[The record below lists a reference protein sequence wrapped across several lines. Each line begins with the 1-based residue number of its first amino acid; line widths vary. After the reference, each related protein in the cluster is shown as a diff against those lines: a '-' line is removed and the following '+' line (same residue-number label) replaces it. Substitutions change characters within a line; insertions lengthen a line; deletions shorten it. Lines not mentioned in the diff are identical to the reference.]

1 MAAARRESPNPPLH
15 LPLSPVPPTLSQ
27 TERRREDSV
36 LVRRGKP
43 LSKRLDGRYRRACSL
58 PQGYTKPGRKGRVS
72 SAIEN
77 NSGRKAGA
85 EIIRS
90 RPSGSF
96 MANAENEKNLRLL
109 EVQLLCA
116 CTRWT
121 STEKAEK
128 EKTAREGREQCEP
141 ACGAFLYGA
150 RENCLKIEVGR
161 TPALLCVQRRTLT
174 LPHLLKCYEWLRC
187 HTDTCLHVSTR
198 VFLKCY
204 EW

>member
-43 LSKRLDGRYRRACSL
+43 LSKRLDGRYCRACSL
-58 PQGYTKPGRKGRVS
+58 PQGYTKPGRKGQVS

-90 RPSGSF
+90 RSSVSF

-128 EKTAREGREQCEP
+128 KKSRGRVANSVSQLAGLFYTELARTVSRLRWAEHPPFCV
-141 ACGAFLYGA
+141 CSD
-150 RENCLKIEVGR
+150 
-161 TPALLCVQRRTLT
+161 AL
-174 LPHLLKCYEWLRC
+174 
-187 HTDTCLHVSTR
+187 
-198 VFLKCY
+198 
-204 EW
+204 